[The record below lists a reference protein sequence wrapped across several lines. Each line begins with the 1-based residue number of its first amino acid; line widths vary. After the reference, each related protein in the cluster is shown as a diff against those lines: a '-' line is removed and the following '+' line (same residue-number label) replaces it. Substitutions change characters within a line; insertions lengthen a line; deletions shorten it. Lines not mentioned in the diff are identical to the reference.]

1 MRRGHLPAP
10 GGWRRKAVAGLTLL
24 IFAPVLLA
32 AGLVAAGQVVQIIDH
47 VIGLVWP
54 WVAAVVVLVSVW
66 RLIIG
71 RR

>member
-10 GGWRRKAVAGLTLL
+10 GSWRRKAVAGLTLL
-24 IFAPVLLA
+24 VFAPVLLS

-47 VIGLVWP
+47 IIGVVWP
-54 WVAAVVVLVSVW
+54 WVAAVVVLVSIW
-66 RLIIG
+66 RLLA

>member
-10 GGWRRKAVAGLTLL
+10 SSWRRKAVAGLTLL

-47 VIGLVWP
+47 IIGLVWP
-54 WVAAVVVLVSVW
+54 WVAAVVVLVGVW
-66 RLIIG
+66 RLLA